1 MSNGNLQPV
10 LDFSA
15 FDKAV
20 DKNKKPASSGQFDL
34 SVFDNAVKKKDNG
47 SVSTNGFE
55 IPLVSLD
62 KNPTNPQLE
71 LSQKNFSD
79 YILNPASV
87 IPQKITINSLD
98 NIEKQQFIDQN
109 GYFKPKA
116 QQDILVQTIISERD
130 NPVSK
135 YNKAKLFLEQDMANN
150 TKEDKFRDY
159 ILSPSAIIDKN
170 VDDLKKDILDEGE
183 PIVDGKIPSIS
194 YANARKSQIDQQ
206 IADLKSQQN
215 FINNK
220 SGVVRMDLATGQPQ
234 KTADYDELQ
243 GKINDLSAYRQ
254 QLINYTE
261 PIAKVQ
267 VFRAT
272 KEKPVDLNDPASQI
286 VNHWGDVV
294 GTRTSEENKNREI
307 GMNYTA
313 LFDPITVENKKKSLE
328 SGGDNIRNQDIVS
341 IENYGYEKQGII
353 TSVEALDILHSQGKI
368 EDNVYESERGKLL
381 QTNNQLINKYPVV
394 RMQNIKGALGQ
405 ILDSKR
411 DAENSDPNPLTRT
424 NTGGILKSLWENIVH
439 AGYSDSEVQSAIDQ
453 LNAKGANI
461 TKKEAEFLINS
472 KSDIGNTALLG
483 RAIGGIANFEN
494 KLETTVGLQSEVDY
508 ENSKHILQQKFANTP
523 NKATEQPQTIIS
535 TEGDIESN
543 PNFMQPVKNPDAG
556 LHNWGWGTVN
566 LVADGV
572 GTLAKLYALTELTGG
587 LADELVGSTVGTE
600 VIGATADARLGKIV
614 QQTALSAGQ
623 RQTIGTIAGM
633 YLDTYQDAKDA
644 AKNFIGDEQGG
655 EPAREMYAN
664 LMGLANGIAWTIL
677 PANKI
682 VQDIAG
688 KSASIGAEDFAK
700 LIPNEGIAGLKE
712 NTVAEFVTNTL
723 KNTAEAQGKM
733 TGISALTQIGQYTA
747 QAMYNPQSVESRNLG
762 QEVVD
767 GALQGLSFLPITLL
781 EGRGIAKNIETVND
795 FTKEAIYRVSA
806 DPVAFKDY
814 TNNQVA
820 KGDITQQQANAKI
833 ELINTMFDIRTKDVP
848 DDLTKQEKVEYANN
862 LLFTR
867 KLQDENKNIK
877 DPVQTKKNDEKVTE
891 LEKRRQEILDNST
904 GKLPT
909 QEAATTETKPADAV
923 GPENKNVE
931 PTVVHKN
938 KYSLPKSEKGKYAI
952 EEANSKKDEIE
963 KAGFEFSENEDN
975 PNPTPDTVDI
985 GNVGLNWKNH
995 NKGLGTLGYILKGEE
1010 YLKEGKHLVSIR
1022 PEHRSEQATSVW
1034 NKLARMGL
1042 AEQTSPGK
1050 YKYGGE
1056 REQPSKKGDANK
1068 PELLDNY
1075 EVNDVIIPDG
1085 IEKESN
1091 WQEKLVDKAF
1101 ADMGLKPN
1109 KKTAGTGT
1117 IYYTF
1122 KDKAGEDV
1130 TIRLGDHSKG
1140 RWAGREVDGNAV
1152 YDKNS
1157 TPQNV
1162 LDILRDTLPDGKI
1175 VKSEQPSKGADVVD
1189 EVGIKLNVSEI
1200 KKWTK
1205 EYIGNPEHELHLV
1218 NVNELNK
1225 IRQDKNIEPQHPDA
1239 ESVKSIKDEGLKT
1252 PLILLQDKEGNYQI
1266 QQGHH
1271 RLEEAEKLGAKKLPV
1286 VIVKSDELLKGDFG
1300 KIKLEKFPAKEQPS
1314 NKQEVDNKL
1323 SDENIGPDI
1332 TVGELI
1338 DKAGIYKGQKGSFFQ
1353 DGQSVVFKVEGKNKE
1368 YELGN
1373 IDEIKNTPIKD
1384 FGITH
1389 EQSVVSVNDEGGV
1402 KVRDTDYQNN
1412 FSDPLAAINKDK
1424 DGNIV
1429 SVNLETTDGKKRTF
1443 RGNIAEDIAYQIN
1456 LKEIN
1461 KNNETRSEFEQHINE
1476 DTEASKQMED
1486 GRLSETTP
1494 TGTVEN
1500 NDQVSREKIEP
1511 KYTVENFADRIA
1523 AGEKMT
1529 APEDLQFYD
1538 NNKSEIEAALK
1549 EKAVSENKNVKPE
1562 QNISSQSNNNNESEK
1577 NNNQNG
1583 QQQGGG
1589 KDSNQQEGN
1598 AIPDS
1603 GNTQR
1608 QQGQEVVKDAVTE
1621 NSGAASSQTPTEKV
1635 GKFEEKARKLAEKIM
1650 SAELPSWAKAD
1661 LPEGTQVQGLDTGKI
1676 QKAIA
1681 DATIK
1686 MGQLLDKGVEFG
1698 EAVKEAVKDL
1708 VDLLG
1713 EGMRGKIEEGFGKD
1727 YADKLADKNK
1737 VEKDID
1743 TIDPE
1748 LTNMAN
1754 AINDAH
1760 IEGKFGVE
1768 ALDKVISKLQDT
1780 DIKDIYEKV
1789 KEKIRKGVI
1798 NVKNIRERLL
1808 TTREGSEQ
1816 DQAALLYDLA
1826 ELKGKENGLI
1836 KEIISE
1842 DNAEKKIELQRQL
1855 LDVQNE
1861 IQDNALANRFIGRT
1875 ASNIFRLRQL
1885 WVNRGMDV
1893 VDMEEQYKASK
1904 GIKNLSEDQKKEIK
1918 IAHDQMRESRV
1929 KMESAKIE
1937 LEKAKEEN
1945 AKLKEE
1951 NEKLKQLK
1959 DKATDQKKAD
1969 RALKSKDAID
1979 KSNERINKAK
1989 ENLKSLS
1996 NNLSAG
2002 FDPRVAI
2009 EIGKMAAEKVYQG
2022 IVKFDE
2028 LVKNVYDDI
2037 KDIFPDWAEADV
2049 ARHILT
2055 TKDKNGNLIPSDTSE
2070 RYLKSK
2076 LLVDDSNASLREKA
2090 KAYAIAQKDIAL
2102 QQFNWQRDRRAD
2114 ILAKRPLKDRLIDFA
2129 LRWQRF
2135 AVLSYPSTVVKLL
2148 AVVGHQLLL
2157 KPLKF
2162 LIQKGISSVLPKS
2175 ITDKQTIWGNP
2186 EWSAL
2191 GKYYSAF
2198 IRNFS
2203 LANLKEQFSGIDTKE
2218 ILYGNGMMYDEWAAS
2233 KGLLEFPGRSHGYIK
2248 SFIKNPEFQ
2257 FAHEQQLS
2265 GAIGKM
2271 AEIGNQLKL
2280 EGLTDKERADL
2291 QKEYDKNDITNE
2303 DVMERINKLSL
2314 EHGKWAI
2321 LMNDSKFV
2329 EKFQKYTKD
2338 NGAIGALIKSELPIV
2353 KIPINYVGRS
2363 FATKYGLIKAIT
2375 GSKWYGG
2382 DLPSAFE
2389 LIFKGTK
2396 NLTEDQ
2402 ANLLG
2407 KTLTIGTMGAA
2418 FFALGYMNRK
2428 KVKVN
2433 DDGSLDFLGM
2443 HISKNLIH
2451 SPEFESFFSGSETA
2465 NKFSEEDNKKVS
2477 AWLEDFA
2484 QSDWDIAKK
2493 NPFANL
2499 LTYGFL
2505 PNVAITLLSKK
2516 DSDAKEQKLS
2526 TLLAQKIVNM
2536 GVPGFVKQPAQWMDT
2551 QEPGIHPMSAPV
2563 KRSPQGDMLDKF
2575 WQTFELA
2582 IPGLRKNVP
2591 ESGDSGFSDEQ
2602 LKEPHFEML
2611 KEYGINP
2618 PKISSIKEYKVEEDE
2633 DHPKGQMSEEEGKIF
2648 KEERQQLIGDGIKNI
2663 YEKGIVLE
2671 RKDFGKS
2678 PVLDLSNKEEVE
2690 NFLIQNDI
2698 SKEDFTNQLE
2708 GKIKSVVDKANEK
2721 AKEIAVP
2728 GQKKGLDLK
2737 SKVGN

>member
-1 MSNGNLQPV
+1 MGSGNNPFVNMPSPVQANNPFAGMKPPSEKKNLGTNDSNKE
-10 LDFSA
+10 S
-15 FDKAV
+15 
-20 DKNKKPASSGQFDL
+20 
-34 SVFDNAVKKKDNG
+34 
-47 SVSTNGFE
+47 E
-55 IPLVSLD
+55 IPLVSLNKSD
-62 KNPTNPQLE
+62 SNPQLE

-79 YILNPASV
+79 YILNPASI
-87 IPQKITINSLD
+87 IPVKPTISSLD
-98 NIEKQQFIDQN
+98 IIEKQQFIDQN
-109 GYFKPKA
+109 GYFKPKPE
-116 QQDILVQTIISERD
+116 QDILLGTIIAERD

-135 YNKAKLFLEQDMANN
+135 YNRGKLFLEQDMATNA
-150 TKEDKFRDY
+150 KEDKFRDY
-159 ILSPSAIIDKN
+159 ILSPSSVIDKS

-194 YANARKSQIDQQ
+194 YANARKAQIDKQ
-206 IADLKSQQN
+206 ISDLKLQQN
-215 FINNK
+215 FINTS
-220 SGVVRMDLATGQPQ
+220 SGVVRMDLATGEPQ
-234 KTADYDELQ
+234 KTVDYDELQ

-254 QLINYTE
+254 QLVNYTE
-261 PIAKVQ
+261 PLAKVQ
-267 VFRAT
+267 VYKASKLQPAFQNNPTT
-272 KEKPVDLNDPASQI
+272 KNFEVGLNYA
-286 VNHWGDVV
+286 
-294 GTRTSEENKNREI
+294 K
-307 GMNYTA
+307 
-313 LFDPITVENKKKSLE
+313 LFDPISVENKRKSIE
-328 SGGDNIRNQDIVS
+328 SEGEDLRNKDLVS
-341 IENYGYEKQGII
+341 IENYGYEKQGIV
-353 TSVEALDILHSQGKI
+353 TSVEALDILHSQGQIDK
-368 EDNVYESERGKLL
+368 NVYESERGGLL
-381 QTNNQLINKYPVV
+381 QANNQLLNKYPAV
-394 RMQNIKGALGQ
+394 RIQNIKGALGQ
-405 ILDSKR
+405 ILDNQR
-411 DAENSDPNPLTRT
+411 DVENSTLTKVPVVS
-424 NTGGILKSLWENIVH
+424 NTGLLKSLWENIVH
-439 AGYSDSEVQSAIDQ
+439 AGYSDSEVQGAIEQ

-461 TKKEAEFLINS
+461 TKKEAEFLIYN
-472 KSDIGNTALLG
+472 KADIANTALLG
-483 RAIGGIANFEN
+483 RVIGGVANFEN
-494 KLETTVGLQSEVDY
+494 KLEATFGIQNDTEY
-508 ENSKHILQQKFANTP
+508 ENSKYLIEKRFGNTP
-523 NKATEQPQTIIS
+523 NKAIEQPQTLIS

-556 LHNWGWGTVN
+556 LHNFGWGTVN

-600 VIGATADARLGKIV
+600 VVGATESVKLGEIV

-682 VQDIAG
+682 VQDITSKA
-688 KSASIGAEDFAK
+688 ALTGAEDFLK
-700 LIPNEGIAGLKE
+700 LIPEDGIAGLKE
-712 NTVAEFVTNTL
+712 NTVASFVTNTL

-806 DPVAFKDY
+806 DPVSFKDY
-814 TNNQVA
+814 TESQVA
-820 KGDITQQQANAKI
+820 KGDMTQQQANAKI

-867 KLQDENKNIK
+867 KLQDENKSIK
-877 DPVQTKKNDEKVTE
+877 DPVQTKKNDEKIVE

-909 QEAATTETKPADAV
+909 QEAAVAEPIVTETTQPIDAIELLKQARESDKLGVFKDMEDEAALKMIAQQAQSLDTNGKPYEGTDAAERATMALNSTVNQFGKELVDAAIEKYPVPITETK
-923 GPENKNVE
+923 
-931 PTVVHKN
+931 
-938 KYSLPKSEKGKYAI
+938 L
-952 EEANSKKDEIE
+952 
-963 KAGFEFSENEDN
+963 
-975 PNPTPDTVDI
+975 
-985 GNVGLNWKNH
+985 
-995 NKGLGTLGYILKGEE
+995 
-1010 YLKEGKHLVSIR
+1010 
-1022 PEHRSEQATSVW
+1022 
-1034 NKLARMGL
+1034 
-1042 AEQTSPGK
+1042 
-1050 YKYGGE
+1050 
-1056 REQPSKKGDANK
+1056 
-1068 PELLDNY
+1068 
-1075 EVNDVIIPDG
+1075 
-1085 IEKESN
+1085 
-1091 WQEKLVDKAF
+1091 
-1101 ADMGLKPN
+1101 
-1109 KKTAGTGT
+1109 
-1117 IYYTF
+1117 
-1122 KDKAGEDV
+1122 
-1130 TIRLGDHSKG
+1130 
-1140 RWAGREVDGNAV
+1140 
-1152 YDKNS
+1152 
-1157 TPQNV
+1157 
-1162 LDILRDTLPDGKI
+1162 
-1175 VKSEQPSKGADVVD
+1175 DVVD
-1189 EVGIKLNVSEI
+1189 
-1200 KKWTK
+1200 
-1205 EYIGNPEHELHLV
+1205 
-1218 NVNELNK
+1218 
-1225 IRQDKNIEPQHPDA
+1225 
-1239 ESVKSIKDEGLKT
+1239 
-1252 PLILLQDKEGNYQI
+1252 
-1266 QQGHH
+1266 
-1271 RLEEAEKLGAKKLPV
+1271 PV
-1286 VIVKSDELLKGDFG
+1286 TE
-1300 KIKLEKFPAKEQPS
+1300 
-1314 NKQEVDNKL
+1314 
-1323 SDENIGPDI
+1323 PDI
-1332 TVGELI
+1332 TVGEML
-1338 DKAGIYKGQKGSFFQ
+1338 DKTGTYNGEKGSFVQ
-1353 DGQSVVFKVEGKNKE
+1353 DGQAIIFKVEGKNKE

-1373 IDEIKNTPIKD
+1373 IDEIKNTSIKD

-1389 EQSVVSVNDEGGV
+1389 EQSVVSINDEGGI

-1412 FSDPLAAINKDK
+1412 FSDPLAAINKDV

-1461 KNNETRSEFEQHINE
+1461 KNNETRAEFEQHLNE
-1476 DTEASKQMED
+1476 DAQASKQMED
-1486 GRLSETTP
+1486 AGLSETIQ

-1511 KYTVENFADRIA
+1511 KYTVESFADRIA
-1523 AGEKMT
+1523 TGEKMT

-1538 NNKSEIEAALK
+1538 NNKTKIEDLLK
-1549 EKAVSENKNVKPE
+1549 EKKSSENN
-1562 QNISSQSNNNNESEK
+1562 SQTIKSTQNESQK
-1577 NNNQNG
+1577 NINENVGKPGSENSD
-1583 QQQGGG
+1583 QQ
-1589 KDSNQQEGN
+1589 KGN
-1598 AIPDS
+1598 AITS
-1603 GNTQR
+1603 SENEKR
-1608 QQGQEVVKDAVTE
+1608 QQGQEVVKDAVAD

-1635 GKFEEKARKLAEKIM
+1635 GKFERKARKLAEKIM

-1698 EAVKEAVKDL
+1698 EAVKEAVNDL

-1727 YADKLADKNK
+1727 YADKISDKNK
-1737 VEKDID
+1737 DEKDVN

-1918 IAHDQMRESRV
+1918 IAHDQMLESRV

-1959 DKATDQKKAD
+1959 DKAIDQKKAD

-2037 KDIFPDWAEADV
+2037 KDILPNWTEADV

-2076 LLVDDSNASLREKA
+2076 LLVDDSNASLREKS
-2090 KAYAIAQKDIAL
+2090 KAYAMAQKDIAL

-2321 LMNDSKFV
+2321 LMNDNKFV

-2382 DLPSAFE
+2382 NLPSAFE

-2428 KVKVN
+2428 NVKVN

-2618 PKISSIKEYKVEEDE
+2618 PKISAIKEYKVEEDE
-2633 DHPKGQMSEEEGKIF
+2633 DHPKGQMGEEEGKIF
-2648 KEERQQLIGDGIKNI
+2648 KEERQQLIDDGIKDI

-2708 GKIKSVVDKANEK
+2708 GKIKSVVDKANDE
-2721 AKEIAVP
+2721 AKKIAVP
-2728 GQKKGLDLK
+2728 DQKKGLDLK